1 MTYSELLTA
10 VASQVHRTDLEAKI
24 PLFVQLAEGVL
35 FRELSISELETSV
48 SGTATETIAL
58 PSDFGELN
66 RLEMTYGGLKQ
77 TIDYTSPNGIEAM
90 TEATGQP
97 VRYTVQNNAIRLIP
111 APSGTL
117 TYTLFYTPVVAPLSA
132 SNTSNWILANAPDL
146 YLYSVCVEACR
157 YMEDDAGVARYQ
169 NFTAVLL
176 DSVRRKDE
184 RRKFSSAGAMQIKPR
199 NAI

>member
-1 MTYSELLTA
+1 MNYSELQTA
-10 VASQVHRTDLEAKI
+10 VANQVHRTDLTAKL
-24 PLFVQLAEGVL
+24 PLFIQLAEGVL

-48 SGTATETIAL
+48 TGTATETIAL
-58 PSDFGELN
+58 PSDFGELV
-66 RLEMTYGGLKQ
+66 RLEMTYGGMKQ

-90 TEATGQP
+90 TEASGQP
-97 VRYTVQNNAIRLIP
+97 TRYTVQGDAIRLIP

-117 TYTLFYTPVVAPLSA
+117 TYTLFYTPVVSALSD
-132 SNTSNWILANAPDL
+132 SNTTNWILENAPDL
-146 YLYSVCVEACR
+146 YLYSACTEACR

-169 NFTAVLL
+169 NFVAVLL

-199 NAI
+199 NAV